1 MARNPILKRLD
12 RKWEPIKQRRLFE
25 GVKVQLKLS
34 ELQREIVGRLST
46 LGGSSNGWLG
56 CS

>member
-34 ELQREIVGRLST
+34 ELQREIVGRLKD
-46 LGGSSNGWLG
+46 LGR
-56 CS
+56 